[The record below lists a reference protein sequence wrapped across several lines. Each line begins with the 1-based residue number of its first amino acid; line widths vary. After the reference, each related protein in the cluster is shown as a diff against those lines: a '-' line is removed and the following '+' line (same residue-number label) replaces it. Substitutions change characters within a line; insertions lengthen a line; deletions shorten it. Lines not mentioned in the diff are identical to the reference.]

1 MKSIVV
7 SNHILYKKGEAMRNI
22 KIKSMVSAAFMAVAV
37 LSVEAANLTGTIPDS
52 TGFRFTDSHD
62 LTWDLDSLLN
72 AGCVVVS
79 HQSWAG

>member
-1 MKSIVV
+1 MKSKMV
-7 SNHILYKKGEAMRNI
+7 SNHILYKKGEAMRNR
-22 KIKSMVSAAFMAVAV
+22 KIKSMVSAAFVAV